1 MNTPVVW
8 DETFRQFR
16 KSVGTKV
23 LLFFVAFGA
32 LGLLVRLDQI
42 KQELKKTREKPY
54 QAAAAGAGLT
64 GKKKKLSAAA
74 GQLKGG
80 GYDSTHALFG
90 GLYPK
95 TGKPAERG
103 KKNRGGFPALSP
115 RVE

>member
-54 QAAAAGAGLT
+54 QAAAAGAAPT
-64 GKKKKLSAAA
+64 GKKKNLSAAA
-74 GQLKGG
+74 GQPKGG
-80 GYDSTHALFG
+80 GYDPTHAPFPG
-90 GLYPK
+90 RFPENAEA
-95 TGKPAERG
+95 AERG
-103 KKNRGGFPALSP
+103 KKDPG
-115 RVE
+115 

>member
-54 QAAAAGAGLT
+54 QAAAAGAGPT
-64 GKKKKLSAAA
+64 GKKKNLSAAPR
-74 GQLKGG
+74 QLEGG
-80 GYDSTHALFG
+80 GYDTTPPPVG
-90 GLYPK
+90 GAYPEK
-95 TGKPAERG
+95 AEAAERG
-103 KKNRGGFPALSP
+103 KKNSGGF
-115 RVE
+115 